1 LDAVSA
7 VLADLVEDTSMMME
21 ALLTQFQRRCL
32 TLVHGAG
39 STDQRSKYIVAISS
53 GLVPYEE
60 VAMKYQ
66 DGKGRQNEIDQ
77 LVGTSYEY
85 LDLPQEEMLI
95 LGTYGMIYVTKD
107 PHKVPKVL
115 TLYSCIRSLQMF
127 QSIFD
132 GRLRYLWD
140 VIKDTREVVLRLSA
154 GEGIGIIEQRLS
166 QLSAD
171 IVLIDE
177 ICAYMGAGAKMM
189 AEIWARNKSSPDAM
203 NQNLV
208 NVLDIDRELD
218 VMQGTIADMVMVSK
232 ALVDEIQGIRDL
244 LSTMAEK
251 RMRDMNRLLTDN
263 VQQGAEAQQIMLAN
277 VRESRYG
284 SAALKILSALSAG
297 YLGMKISDTVMEV
310 LDNEG
315 FTPPIFDTYS
325 GSFFHLTVGFA
336 LWFIMAIAFFNL
348 IKKGTAMVK
357 QQKLAKQFNLNIRF
371 PIEKRVPQEA
381 IRSYV
386 GHKDIIF
393 YNVELTG
400 HRIGWHHREA
410 RGDHKIRWV
419 VTLCYDPKNGIL
431 HYVHA
436 STEDRKGDAQYSTDV
451 ILRDL
456 ATGGV
461 LTDEQMREI
470 NNLMGTP
477 LKGGVHR

>member
-1 LDAVSA
+1 MPD
-7 VLADLVEDTSMMME
+7 E
-21 ALLTQFQRRCL
+21 
-32 TLVHGAG
+32 G
-39 STDQRSKYIVAISS
+39 
-53 GLVPYEE
+53 

-66 DGKGRQNEIDQ
+66 DGEGRQNEIDQ

-85 LDLPQEEMLI
+85 LDLPRGEMLI

-107 PHKVPKVL
+107 PDGLPKVL
-115 TLYSCIRSLQMF
+115 SLYSGIRSLQMF

-140 VIKDTREVVLRLSA
+140 VIKDTREVILKLSA
-154 GEGIGIIEQRLS
+154 GEGIGTIEQRLS

-177 ICAYMGAGAKMM
+177 ICAYMGAGSKMM

-208 NVLDIDRELD
+208 NALDIDREL
-218 VMQGTIADMVMVSK
+218 VVTQGTIADMVMVSK

-244 LSTMAEK
+244 LNTMAEK

-297 YLGMKISDTVMEV
+297 YLGMKISDMVMEV

-315 FTPPIFDTYS
+315 LNPPISDAFS
-325 GSFFHLTVGFA
+325 GSFLHLIVGFT
-336 LWFIMAIAFFNL
+336 LWFILTIAFFNL
-348 IKKGTAMVK
+348 IKKGTTRGK
-357 QQKLAKQFNLNIRF
+357 QQKMAKQFNLNIRF
-371 PIEKRVPQEA
+371 PIEQRVPQEA

-386 GHKDIIF
+386 GQKHVIF

-410 RGDHKIRWV
+410 RGDHKILWV
-419 VTLCYDPKNGIL
+419 ATLCYDPMNGIL
-431 HYVHA
+431 HYVHV
-436 STEDRKGDAQYSTDV
+436 STEDRKGDAQY
-451 ILRDL
+451 
-456 ATGGV
+456 
-461 LTDEQMREI
+461 
-470 NNLMGTP
+470 
-477 LKGGVHR
+477 